1 MLKNEPWLQ
10 TARHSGVRGTGEIKQ
25 RKQPPLVALFR
36 KEAAYYRS
44 AKICPQIQGPE
55 LKSATLFPGKLKTP
69 IIYKLK

>member
-1 MLKNEPWLQ
+1 MKIIN
-10 TARHSGVRGTGEIKQ
+10 TANAVDK
-25 RKQPPLVALFR
+25 LLLFR

-44 AKICPQIQGPE
+44 AKIFSQIQGPE